1 MKKLMSLSMLVII
14 TGILFSSCGGSYI
27 SITKRH
33 YNKGYYIVYN
43 NGKHAVPLSK
53 GEYKTIQTKPAKS
66 INDPQGLAEQNTI
79 DGNIRQN
86 AITTNNAKVTS
97 NKKVQANPIIQQQGS
112 GQTIEPKTKIINN
125 PVAQIKRVL
134 SESKNTCSVASD
146 HDGLSLFWVVI
157 LIILVLWA
165 IGFVG
170 FGLVGLINVLL
181 VIALILL
188 ILWLLQIV

>member
-43 NGKHAVPLSK
+43 NGKHVLPLTK

-66 INDPQGLAEQNTI
+66 INNLQDLAEQNTI

-86 AITTNNAKVTS
+86 VIATNNAKAAN
-97 NKKVQANPIIQQQGS
+97 NKKVQANSISQQLQD
-112 GQTIEPKTKIINN
+112 
-125 PVAQIKRVL
+125 
-134 SESKNTCSVASD
+134 SEKV
-146 HDGLSLFWVVI
+146 
-157 LIILVLWA
+157 
-165 IGFVG
+165 
-170 FGLVGLINVLL
+170 
-181 VIALILL
+181 
-188 ILWLLQIV
+188 